1 VNGDATV
8 YSYTVVRRA
17 LIPELRALVPYVLA
31 LVELDEGVRVM
42 TVIRGAD
49 PDEVAI
55 GMAVR
60 VSFERVGQTTLPIF
74 RPRTSRPGA
83 PEARAGA
90 EA

>member
-1 VNGDATV
+1 
-8 YSYTVVRRA
+8 
-17 LIPELRALVPYVLA
+17 VLA

-60 VSFERVGQTTLPIF
+60 VSFERVGQTTLPLF
-74 RPRTSRPGA
+74 RPRTSRPSA

-90 EA
+90 VT